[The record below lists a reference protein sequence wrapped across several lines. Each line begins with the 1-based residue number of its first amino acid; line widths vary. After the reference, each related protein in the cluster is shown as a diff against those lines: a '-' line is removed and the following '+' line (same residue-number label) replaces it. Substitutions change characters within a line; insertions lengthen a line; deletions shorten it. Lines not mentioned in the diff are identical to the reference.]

1 MRLDKR
7 AKGTAILSDCC
18 ETPFAYVRES
28 GKVTITA
35 SHNREAH
42 MLVLSIED
50 LEKILEEARAK
61 SAIIARER
69 KVA

>member
-18 ETPFAYVRES
+18 EIPFAYVRDS
-28 GKVTITA
+28 GRVTVTM
-35 SHNREAH
+35 SHNRETH
-42 MLVLSIED
+42 MLTLSVED
-50 LEKILEEARAK
+50 LEKILEDARAK
-61 SAIIARER
+61 SANIERAR